1 MDFESL
7 DNTGTNPEDLEKA
20 KDAARKADV
29 PNVDDLPNVGYV
41 LNQCLKEIYE
51 PNLVQRTF
59 VIDYPVDLL
68 IY

>member
-41 LNQCLKEIYE
+41 LNQCFEELYM
-51 PNLVQRTF
+51 NLIWSSV
-59 VIDYPVDLL
+59 LL
-68 IY
+68 SSIIQLN

>member
-29 PNVDDLPNVGYV
+29 PNVDDLPNVGYF
-41 LNQCLKEIYE
+41 LNQCFEEL
-51 PNLVQRTF
+51 
-59 VIDYPVDLL
+59 
-68 IY
+68 

>member
-41 LNQCLKEIYE
+41 LNQCFEELYM
-51 PNLVQRTF
+51 NL
-59 VIDYPVDLL
+59 IWSSLL
-68 IY
+68 LSSIIQLTY